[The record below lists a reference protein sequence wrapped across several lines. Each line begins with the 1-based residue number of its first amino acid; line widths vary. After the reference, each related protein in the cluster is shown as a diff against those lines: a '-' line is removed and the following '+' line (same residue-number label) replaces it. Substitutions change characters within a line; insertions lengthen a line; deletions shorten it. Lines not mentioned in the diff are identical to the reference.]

1 MFLIVISFYFI
12 SSIKLEPE
20 EDGPEELLKSE
31 DEETIVDEP
40 SLIPENII
48 KNEINDKQDSSK
60 SPSPTFSAVSPKQS
74 LKRRSM
80 NSNHSVLDLLPPKIT
95 SPMIETMHLSIK
107 SPSNHCQNSNSPP
120 NDINLLSPNGSKYC
134 KTCDI
139 TFTYANT
146 FIAHKKFYCK
156 ANKVEVVGRPN
167 SGPSPTASVVVTRG
181 AETSVL

>member
-1 MFLIVISFYFI
+1 MLYNFFI

-20 EDGPEELLKSE
+20 EDAPEELLKSE

-48 KNEINDKQDSSK
+48 KIEINDKHDSSK
-60 SPSPTFSAVSPKQS
+60 SPSPTFSAGSPKQS

-80 NSNHSVLDLLPPKIT
+80 NSNHSVLGLLPPKIS

-107 SPSNHCQNSNSPP
+107 SPSNHSNQNSNSPP
-120 NDINLLSPNGSKYC
+120 NVDMNLLSPNGSKYC